1 MVTMRTISSRNS
13 PNAIMSTSLKQ
24 SIGKTMSTRANII
37 IRNGDKGCDRMLYH
51 HHDGDLLGN
60 LIEQFIHDV
69 PTGDADDFT
78 AFLKDFTFEPWGYY
92 TNEFEDAEVISADI
106 DYMYYVSIYEGGKKK
121 VVEGFKFPHPPISY
135 TGYNSIASDDP
146 WSGNKI
152 YELFGSSRD
161 FTEERIRKYWPQ
173 SFYYVYGVPE
183 EELGGAP
190 HPKTME
196 G

>member
-1 MVTMRTISSRNS
+1 
-13 PNAIMSTSLKQ
+13 
-24 SIGKTMSTRANII
+24 MSTRANII

-51 HHDGDLLGN
+51 HHDGDLLGK

-78 AFLKDFTFEPWGYY
+78 AFLKDFTFEPFGYY
-92 TNEFEDAEVISADI
+92 TNEFEDAETISPDI
-106 DYMYYVSIYEGGKKK
+106 DYIYYVSIYDGGK
-121 VVEGFKFPHPPISY
+121 VVEGFAFRYPYPTGEKFTALVEAFYDRFVH
-135 TGYNSIASDDP
+135 AA
-146 WSGNKI
+146 
-152 YELFGSSRD
+152 D
-161 FTEERIRKYWPQ
+161 FTEDRIRKYWPQ